1 LGRLDEWRTMS
12 SGTHVEKL
20 TDSRPSAGAAE
31 AARMARVASRKLVL
45 LSEAVRN
52 SVLDDAAKRLEQ
64 NAARIVAANDED
76 VRKAEELVRSGKMSA
91 AMMAR
96 LRVTEKG
103 VHEMAEK
110 VRGVAK
116 LPDPLGRRLAVT
128 ELDEG
133 LVLTRET
140 CPLGV
145 VAVVFESRPDVVP
158 QVASL
163 ALKSGNAILLKGG
176 SEAACTNAT
185 LMAIWREALVESGKV
200 PDGAAQMLHSRADVM
215 EVLTLERD
223 VDLLIPRGGKEFVER
238 ISRQSRIPVLGHGE
252 GICHVYVHAA
262 ADLAKAERVVM
273 DAKTDYPA
281 ACNSAETLL
290 VDTGL
295 AAEFLPKII
304 KKLREAGVE
313 VRGCE
318 RTRAIVADVNA
329 ASQQDWATEYGDLIL
344 SVKVVDGLEQAI
356 AHIHGYGSGHTEAIV
371 TEDEAAADRFLNEVD
386 AAGVFHNA
394 STRFADGY
402 RYGLGAEVG
411 ISNGKLHARGPMGM
425 EGLTTYKYKL
435 RGRGQTV
442 ADYKSGKKFTHRD
455 VLEQNARAER

>member
-1 LGRLDEWRTMS
+1 M
-12 SGTHVEKL
+12 SGTTSGGTHAEK
-20 TDSRPSAGAAE
+20 TAESRTSLGAAR
-31 AARMARVASRKLVL
+31 AAGLARVASRKLAV
-45 LSEAVRN
+45 LSEATRN
-52 SVLDDAAKRLEQ
+52 AVLEAAAKRLEE
-64 NAARIVAANDED
+64 NAARIVSANADD
-76 VRKAEELVRSGKMSA
+76 VGDAEELVQAGQMSGA
-91 AMMAR
+91 TLAR
-96 LRVTEKG
+96 LRVTEKS
-103 VHEMAEK
+103 VHEMADR

-116 LPDPLGRRLAVT
+116 LADPLGRRLAVT

-176 SEAACTNAT
+176 AEAARTNES
-185 LMAIWREALVESGKV
+185 LMTIWREALSESGQV

-215 EVLTLERD
+215 ELLTLERD
-223 VDLLIPRGGKEFVER
+223 VDLLIPRGGKTFVER

-262 ADLAKAERVVM
+262 ADLKKAECIVM

-281 ACNSAETLL
+281 ACNSVETLL
-290 VDTGL
+290 VDMDI
-295 AAEFLPKII
+295 AKEFLPRIVD
-304 KKLREAGVE
+304 KLRAAGVE
-313 VRGCE
+313 VRGCR
-318 RTRAIVADVNA
+318 RTRAASSDVKF
-329 ASQQDWATEYGDLIL
+329 ASKQDWETEYGDLIL
-344 SVKVVDGLEQAI
+344 SIKVVDGLEEAI
-356 AHIHGYGSGHTEAIV
+356 AHIHEFGSGHTEAIV
-371 TEDEAAADRFLNEVD
+371 TEDLAAAEQFLSEVD

-435 RGRGQTV
+435 RGNGQI
-442 ADYKSGKKFTHRD
+442 ASEYKSGKKFTHRP
-455 VLEQNARAER
+455 L